1 MDSFLVIGDMHLRFG
16 FEQPIGRTS
25 NFQNEINNKIEQII
39 QICKDRNIS
48 NVLTAGDI
56 FDIKTP
62 TKYGFTSIRENKRIL
77 KMFKDAGIRMIT
89 ISGNHDLPF
98 SSKDMKEKS
107 IYHFFADDGFLYD
120 VSNNTLPEDISI
132 KTAEIGKIS
141 VTGLDYRNPEK
152 KIFDDLEILNEK
164 LLKFK
169 KDGMTNVVML
179 HQHFV
184 PPLDNLDFVDFF
196 KYFELQKYSN
206 IDVFVLGHLHKGYKT
221 EYLEDDNG
229 HKQYYCNGWSLT
241 RLAREY
247 YSVNDLHKPQVIAVD
262 ISNNKIKFE
271 DIYLNVASFNDTFV
285 KKDIENEKTINVE
298 ISKFVSSLKDFT
310 GEVEDIDISKLEFSE
325 NIKSRINE
333 YLDS

>member
-16 FEQPIGRTS
+16 FEQPIGRTE
-25 NFQNEINNKIEQII
+25 NFFNEIYGKIEQII
-39 QICKDRNIS
+39 KICRNKNIY

-62 TKYGFTSIRENKRIL
+62 TKYGFTSIRENKKIL
-77 KMFKDAGIRMIT
+77 KMFKDANIRMIT

-107 IYHFFADDGFLYD
+107 IYDFFCDIDLIYD
-120 VSNNTLPEDISI
+120 VSNNTLPENISM
-132 KTAEIGKIS
+132 KTAEIGNIS

-164 LLKFK
+164 LSKLKK
-169 KDGMTNVVML
+169 EGMTNVVML

-184 PPLDNLDFVDFF
+184 PPSDNLDFVDFF
-196 KYFELQKYSN
+196 KYFELQKFSN
-206 IDVFVLGHLHKGYKT
+206 IDIFVLGHLHKGYKT

-247 YSVNDLHKPQVIAVD
+247 YAVNDLHKPQVIAIDVNKD
-262 ISNNKIKFE
+262 GISFE
-271 DIYLNVASFNDTFV
+271 DIYLDIVPFDEAFI
-285 KKDIENEKTINVE
+285 KKDMENEKTINIE
-298 ISKFVSSLKDFT
+298 ISKFVSSLKGFT
-310 GEVEDIDISKLEFSE
+310 GEVQDIDISKLEFSE
-325 NIKSRINE
+325 NIKSRING